1 MACFIV
7 PAAEAVVTSVAT
19 RIIKSNES
27 QDNTRIQF
35 STKLGWLNKLLWGG
49 SSLLAFEHLWHGEIT
64 PTVPFLTAISDGNV
78 SEVINEMS
86 STGVAMSALITLIWV
101 GMLAVSSV
109 FESKDKLLLSKKEV
123 KK

>member
-64 PTVPFLTAISDGNV
+64 PTFPFLTAISDGNV

-109 FESKDKLLLSKKEV
+109 FESKDKLLLSRKEV